1 LPGLV
6 LNCDLPDLLLLSSKD
21 NRCEPLCLASVFFLC
36 MFKDDIIYLSLSI
49 CRRWVPGPLAS
60 QIPKSMDAI
69 VLHIK

>member
-1 LPGLV
+1 
-6 LNCDLPDLLLLSSKD
+6 
-21 NRCEPLCLASVFFLC
+21 VFFLC